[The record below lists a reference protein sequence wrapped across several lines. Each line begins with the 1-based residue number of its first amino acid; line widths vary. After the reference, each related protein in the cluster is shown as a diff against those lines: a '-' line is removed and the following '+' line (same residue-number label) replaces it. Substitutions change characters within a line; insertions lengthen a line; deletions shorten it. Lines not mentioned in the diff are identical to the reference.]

1 MACTRAKARA
11 LRDAINIGV
20 VAIEELGAEF
30 INGVVDNAMKQKPTN
45 EKAAPADFPINP
57 KDEGKSLSD
66 SERPKRTRNPRTD
79 NPPPDETDVDLMT
92 ENQRR
97 FLFRLLAERGLTG
110 DEAHD
115 WLAER
120 FNVESLKEATKQ
132 DASIS
137 SKRFSPEK
145 WKSRK
150 ERPLDVQRICR
161 PDNISVSQINQYL
174 MCPLKYRFNYIDKL
188 PKPFRPAELALAAR
202 FMPRSNGGIKTEKTG
217 RDRSGRTWYGF
228 SRPTCGPRPWRP
240 SNSRTAIHWNPFE
253 KGKQLLAVYL
263 RDYKGSGVRAIELP
277 FRVPLVDLETGES
290 LELPLDGYIDLIEA
304 DDTVVELKTA
314 ARVFDPTSLT
324 QNLQLSAYAY
334 AFGWLYKRKPTLRID
349 ILTKTKNPALHS
361 FEVNRDKD
369 SLVRFFH
376 IAKGVLRA
384 IRERHF
390 YPNEGWQCP
399 NCEYFDICQKWRN
412 R

>member
-1 MACTRAKARA
+1 M
-11 LRDAINIGV
+11 
-20 VAIEELGAEF
+20 
-30 INGVVDNAMKQKPTN
+30 
-45 EKAAPADFPINP
+45 
-57 KDEGKSLSD
+57 
-66 SERPKRTRNPRTD
+66 
-79 NPPPDETDVDLMT
+79 
-92 ENQRR
+92 
-97 FLFRLLAERGLTG
+97 
-110 DEAHD
+110 
-115 WLAER
+115 
-120 FNVESLKEATKQ
+120 
-132 DASIS
+132 
-137 SKRFSPEK
+137 SKGSAG
-145 WKSRK
+145 
-150 ERPLDVQRICR
+150 

-188 PKPFRPAELALAAR
+188 PKPFRPAELA
-202 FMPRSNGGIKTEKTG
+202 FGS
-217 RDRSGRTWYGF
+217 
-228 SRPTCGPRPWRP
+228 
-240 SNSRTAIHWNPFE
+240 AIHAAVEWWHKNRKNGTGPEWQNVVWIFEADMRAQAMETLKFKDGDSLESHLE